1 MAQSSAIDVLTHPAL
16 ARLHPTFGH
25 PESPERLASLLAAF
39 PAWTEGRPATVIDEL
54 VVSAIGSRRPQY
66 RIVPR

>member
-25 PESPERLASLLAAF
+25 PESPERLASLLDAF
-39 PAWTEGRPATVIDEL
+39 PSGPKGGPRRWTRCFGVTRVNM
-54 VVSAIGSRRPQY
+54 
-66 RIVPR
+66 